1 MEKIYSVFSR
11 NDLGLFLEL
20 LLFTS
25 NQSHLFF
32 CPAVSH
38 TPLTTGHYICSA
50 DGKTNTD
57 TFMSSLH
64 THTINICV
72 VLYTEYRV
80 FTLVVFFFSFM
91 FHVFFRKGC
100 ERAPWAVIKWAG
112 SQARSRFPDARVV
125 LDCHIKA
132 RPSGR
137 PAELVRCSLWNR
149 IVLDWL
155 RRPTTEPVIYIQ
167 FFFSLFLY
175 IF

>member
-80 FTLVVFFFSFM
+80 FTLVVFFSPSCSMSSFGKAVNARRGLLLNGRARRRG
-91 FHVFFRKGC
+91 HV
-100 ERAPWAVIKWAG
+100 
-112 SQARSRFPDARVV
+112 SQTLAWFWTV
-125 LDCHIKA
+125 
-132 RPSGR
+132 
-137 PAELVRCSLWNR
+137 
-149 IVLDWL
+149 
-155 RRPTTEPVIYIQ
+155 T
-167 FFFSLFLY
+167 
-175 IF
+175 